1 MVAEQEDRRRQVLL
15 LLVPTTP
22 HLPVSLLQTTHCVYG
37 NQLTS
42 LILNSPR
49 GESLQG
55 DFPGGP
61 VAKTMLPMQGAW
73 V

>member
-15 LLVPTTP
+15 LLLLPPPPPPSLFTTNHP
-22 HLPVSLLQTTHCVYG
+22 CVYG

-42 LILNSPR
+42 LIKNPPM
-49 GESLQG
+49 G